1 MGAPLLLCFLRRD
14 VEAGNI
20 SPFLARWGVK
30 SLPKGK
36 KLARMM
42 GTFSFFIDGY
52 NDDPEEIYSI
62 QAARDFYVALH
73 KHWPFWL
80 YFCDLDNE
88 SLKMIVAC
96 LLKNVEAHKIV
107 GASDAHLR
115 LDPVELLGFISS
127 GFAPMNE
134 MCDRANISEFD
145 IWRRTKAI
153 FEYFS
158 FPFDVPP
165 PA

>member
-1 MGAPLLLCFLRRD
+1 MGDLILLCFLRRD

-20 SPFLARWGVK
+20 SPFLTRWGVK

-62 QAARDFYVALH
+62 QAARDFYAALH
-73 KHWPFWL
+73 KHWPFWF
-80 YFCDLDNE
+80 YFCDLHNE
-88 SLKMIVAC
+88 SLQMITAC
-96 LLKNVEAHKIV
+96 LLKNVEAHKII
-107 GASDAHLR
+107 GSQDARLW
-115 LDPVELLGFISS
+115 LDPLELLGFISA
-127 GFAPMNE
+127 GFTPMNQ

-145 IWRRTKAI
+145 IYKRTRAI
-153 FEYFS
+153 FAYFNL
-158 FPFDVPP
+158 PFNAPP